1 MLNKLKSQLTWSM
14 AGKVVKE
21 LAIIAVIVVLFQ
33 LWRAK
38 DMLDTDGSV
47 TVEPVTTV
55 SLKGETITLFDD
67 PQNTLIYFF
76 APWCR
81 VCAWSIDSLEG
92 IDGSETSIVVIA
104 MDYESVEAVEQFVQE
119 HNVTV
124 PVALGNSAVA
134 QQFSIKGYPSY
145 YLLNEANQVV
155 AKHFGYTTS
164 TQIKLQQW
172 LATQG

>member
-1 MLNKLKSQLTWSM
+1 MIATLKSKLN
-14 AGKVVKE
+14 GKRLKKVAFE
-21 LAIIAVIVVLFQ
+21 LFVVVLIILAFQ
-33 LWRAK
+33 MWQSK
-38 DMLDTDGSV
+38 DMLETDGSV

-55 SLKGETITLFDD
+55 SLQGETLTLFDQ

-81 VCAWSIDSLEG
+81 VCAWSIGSLEE
-92 IDGSETSIVVIA
+92 IDKSDTNIVVIA
-104 MDYESVEAVEQFVQE
+104 MDYESVEAVERFVQE
-119 HNVTV
+119 HNVNV
-124 PVALGNSAVA
+124 PVALGNRAVG

-145 YLLNEANQVV
+145 YLLNENNQVI

-172 LATQG
+172 LAIQN